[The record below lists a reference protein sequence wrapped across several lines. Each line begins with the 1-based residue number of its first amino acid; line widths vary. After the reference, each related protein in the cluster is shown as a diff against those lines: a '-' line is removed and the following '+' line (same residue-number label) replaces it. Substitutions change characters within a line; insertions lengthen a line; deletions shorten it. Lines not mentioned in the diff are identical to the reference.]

1 MVFEQKTIEEMH
13 EMSLMDLREYVRDV
27 YQHASD
33 AGAIRDYRAQIG
45 EPKLLAQPTVVDYE
59 EEVEEE

>member
-13 EMSLMDLREYVRDV
+13 EMSLSELREYVRDV

-45 EPKLLAQPTVVDYE
+45 EPMLLPAPTVVEYE
-59 EEVEEE
+59 EEE

>member
-13 EMSLMDLREYVRDV
+13 EMSLSELRDYVRDV

-45 EPKLLAQPTVVDYE
+45 EPMLLPPPTVVEYE
-59 EEVEEE
+59 EEE

>member
-1 MVFEQKTIEEMH
+1 MTFEQKTIEEMH
-13 EMSLMDLREYVRDV
+13 EISLTDLREYVRDI

-45 EPKLLAQPTVVDYE
+45 EPKLLPQPT
-59 EEVEEE
+59 EVEFTEDDEE